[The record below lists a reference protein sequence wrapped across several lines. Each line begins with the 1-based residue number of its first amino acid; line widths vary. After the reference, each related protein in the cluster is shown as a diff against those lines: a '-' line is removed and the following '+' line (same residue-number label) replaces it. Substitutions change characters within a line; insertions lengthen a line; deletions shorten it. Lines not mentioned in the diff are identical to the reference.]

1 MENNFNNLHNKPYC
15 THKWLDNHHSVKSKL
30 RSELI
35 KDLPIKEG
43 SKVLDVGSGT
53 GLWSFLIA
61 EQVGHLGKV
70 VGIELDNNALEI
82 AESRRQVHFLNDM
95 IEFRQQDVEDIEIN
109 EIFDVITIFNTLS
122 YLVKPLSTLK
132 KIAKLLSSEGTI
144 LIKDSDIGSDFFWP
158 IDEKNIVA

>member
-61 EQVGHLGKV
+61 EQVGHLGN
-70 VGIELDNNALEI
+70 L
-82 AESRRQVHFLNDM
+82 
-95 IEFRQQDVEDIEIN
+95 
-109 EIFDVITIFNTLS
+109 
-122 YLVKPLSTLK
+122 
-132 KIAKLLSSEGTI
+132 
-144 LIKDSDIGSDFFWP
+144 
-158 IDEKNIVA
+158 